1 MKAEQPEPR
10 FAAGDAVT
18 VKKTGRNG
26 KVVENVFR
34 DGRMLY
40 LVDQPHGGGILR
52 QYYPGEELVS
62 TRCFGT
68 ESMRVSLDSGT
79 KSSGQTKRSRRLPM
93 TSWPKLRRPGC
104 PFSTA
109 IHSPDRGS

>member
-1 MKAEQPEPR
+1 MGTKPVAQYVGHSFQKEKHMKAEQPEPR

-52 QYYPGEELVS
+52 QYYPGEEL
-62 TRCFGT
+62 
-68 ESMRVSLDSGT
+68 E
-79 KSSGQTKRSRRLPM
+79 
-93 TSWPKLRRPGC
+93 
-104 PFSTA
+104 
-109 IHSPDRGS
+109 